1 MCPAA
6 ADWARR
12 REELFACAL
21 ELMQSNSP
29 TPTTDHSPGVWVEG
43 CGLDRA
49 VRAQETWRA
58 YRRKRAPRQWA
69 GWLARIGRIVGDA
82 SCHAAV
88 VW

>member
-58 YRRKRAPRQWA
+58 RLVMKLGSHVY
-69 GWLARIGRIVGDA
+69 
-82 SCHAAV
+82 V
-88 VW
+88 VCICIP